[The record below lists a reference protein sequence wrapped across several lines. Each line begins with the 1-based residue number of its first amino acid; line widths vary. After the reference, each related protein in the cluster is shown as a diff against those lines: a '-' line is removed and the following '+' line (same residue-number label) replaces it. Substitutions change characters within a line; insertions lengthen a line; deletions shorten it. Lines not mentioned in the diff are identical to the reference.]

1 METNCY
7 GLEANEEQPGTFCAL
22 PHTLQCSYKTTK
34 PQVGTKPK
42 QVAIPAPR
50 SVPARMSL
58 SLRGYL
64 SCTAM
69 AATTPAQQASLRS
82 VLRLGR
88 ERKAKQLCMQRKQ
101 IL

>member
-7 GLEANEEQPGTFCAL
+7 GLEANEERPGAFCPL
-22 PHTLQCSYKTTK
+22 PHTLQHSYKTTK

-42 QVAIPAPR
+42 QVAMPAPR
-50 SVPARMSL
+50 SIPTHVSL

-69 AATTPAQQASLRS
+69 AATTPAQQANLHS
-82 VLRLGR
+82 VLRLGQ
-88 ERKAKQLCMQRKQ
+88 ERKAKQLCIQRKQ